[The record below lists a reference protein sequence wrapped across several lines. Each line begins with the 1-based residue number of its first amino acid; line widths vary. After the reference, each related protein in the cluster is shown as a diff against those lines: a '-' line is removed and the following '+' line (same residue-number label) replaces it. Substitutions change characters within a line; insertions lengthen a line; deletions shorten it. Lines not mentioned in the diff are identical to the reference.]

1 MDNKELTKK
10 AMASLKRIQGQ
21 VGGVYK
27 MLDDG
32 RYCIDVVTQIAAVE
46 SALKEV
52 RLTVLKRHMNSCVLE
67 SLNSK
72 NSKASRE
79 KIDELI
85 TVFSKFGR

>member
-10 AMASLKRIQGQ
+10 AMAALKRIQGQ

-27 MLDDG
+27 MLEDG

-52 RLTVLKRHMNSCVLE
+52 RMTVLKRHMNSCVLG

-72 NSKASRE
+72 NPRASKE

-85 TVFSKFGR
+85 AVFSKFGK

>member
-10 AMASLKRIQGQ
+10 AMAALKRIQGQ

-27 MLDDG
+27 MMEDG

-52 RLTVLKRHMNSCVLE
+52 RMTVLKRHMNSCVLG

-72 NSKASRE
+72 NPKAGKE
-79 KIDELI
+79 KIDELLG
-85 TVFSKFGR
+85 VFSKFGK